1 VEKFL
6 KQAGEFLRALTLN
19 QKILLG
25 VGAVLVAAVLGA
37 FVKLTEKA
45 DFKTLYSGLAG
56 PDAQAVVQRLA
67 AKNIPYEVSTDGT
80 SVSVPA
86 DQLDKTRLDLAAE
99 GMPQTGRLGFELF
112 DKPNWAGSDFA
123 EQVNYQRALEGELER
138 TIQTLGNVESVRVHL
153 VLPHESLFSD
163 RERVAKAAVVMKLR
177 GGNLSDDEV
186 NAVTHLVASAV
197 DNLAPENVTLIG
209 ADGRTPL
216 VAKGHDPAHGTFA
229 SVELETGLAE
239 KLVATL
245 TPVVGPDHVKAS
257 VTLAYDE
264 SSGDTTQEIYDPS
277 NPVLLTDQVQDE
289 RFGGSPAAGVPGTP
303 SNVPNAP
310 PSTGAKSPGAG
321 AAATATPATP
331 APGTSA
337 AVAAA
342 AAAAAGTPAPGA
354 VAGATAAGQTPA
366 GQATTVAGK
375 ASQAGSP
382 NPMISISSE
391 SDGQHSESRTFAVS
405 KTLRHITDPAGRIQ
419 KIAAAVLVD
428 DFVDVKD
435 EKGKS
440 TETRRKRTPEE
451 MKQIEDLAKAAIG
464 FDATRGDVLS
474 VQNVSFVNA
483 PIEKMVP
490 PAMVERIRVMAEKWI
505 WLGRYVVLL
514 MLFGIVYL
522 LVLRPVKEQLM
533 KSFAQH
539 AAPAALAGGAHE
551 GFSPQ
556 ELAAMSQEQLQEEL
570 GRSSSDVERVI
581 RLKKHL
587 TEKVKKE
594 PAQAS
599 LLIRQWINEEKKA

>member
-1 VEKFL
+1 MEKFL
-6 KQAGEFLRALTLN
+6 KQAGEFLRALSFN
-19 QKILLG
+19 QRMLLG
-25 VGAVLVAAVLGA
+25 VAAVLVVAVLGI

-163 RERVAKAAVVMKLR
+163 RERLAKAAVVMKLR
-177 GGNLSDDEV
+177 GGGLSDDQV

-216 VAKGHDPAHGTFA
+216 VAKGRDPARGA
-229 SVELETGLAE
+229 YAPVELEAGMAE

-257 VTLAYDE
+257 VTLAYDQ
-264 SSGDTTQEIYDPS
+264 SSGDTTQEIYDPT
-277 NPVLLTDQVQDE
+277 NPVLVTDQVQEE
-289 RFGGSPAAGVPGTP
+289 RFGGSPPAGIPGTP
-303 SNVPNAP
+303 SNVPSAP
-310 PSTGAKSPGAG
+310 PNTGAKSTGAGGAATGAG
-321 AAATATPATP
+321 AAP
-331 APGTSA
+331 
-337 AVAAA
+337 AAA
-342 AAAAAGTPAPGA
+342 APAADALAPGA
-354 VAGATAAGQTPA
+354 VAGAPGATPAGQTPPA
-366 GQATTVAGK
+366 QAVNVAGK
-375 ASQAGSP
+375 ASGAGSP

-391 SDGQHSESRTFAVS
+391 SDGQRSESRTFAVS

-428 DFVDVKD
+428 DFVEVKD
-435 EKGKS
+435 DKGKT
-440 TETRRKRTPEE
+440 TEARRKRTPEE
-451 MKQIEDLAKAAIG
+451 MKQIEELAKAAIG
-464 FDATRGDVLS
+464 FDAVRGDVLS

-483 PIEKMVP
+483 PIEKTLP
-490 PAMVERIRVMAEKWI
+490 PAVVERVRVIAEKWI
-505 WLGRYVVLL
+505 WLGRYIVLL
-514 MLFGIVYL
+514 LLFGVVYM
-522 LVLRPVKEQLM
+522 LVLRPVKQQLLR
-533 KSFAQH
+533 SFQQ
-539 AAPAALAGGAHE
+539 AASRPALAGGAAE
-551 GFSPQ
+551 NLSPQ
-556 ELAAMSQEQLQEEL
+556 EMAAFSEAQLREEL
-570 GRSSSDVERVI
+570 GRSNSDVERVI

-587 TEKVKKE
+587 TDKVKRE

-599 LLIRQWINEEKKA
+599 LLIRQWINEGKKA

>member
-6 KQAGEFLRALTLN
+6 KQAGEFLRALSVN
-19 QKILLG
+19 QRVLLG
-25 VGAVLVAAVLGA
+25 VAAVLVVTILGV

-45 DFKTLYSGLAG
+45 DFKPLYSGLAG

-67 AKNIPYEVSTDGT
+67 AKNIPYEVSTDGAT
-80 SVSVPA
+80 VSVPA

-138 TIQTLGNVESVRVHL
+138 TIQTLGNVETVRVHL

-163 RERVAKAAVVMKLR
+163 RERLAKAAVVMKLR
-177 GGNLSDDEV
+177 GGGLSNDQV

-216 VAKGHDPAHGTFA
+216 VAKGHDPARGAYA
-229 SVELETGLAE
+229 SVELEASMAE

-257 VTLAYDE
+257 VTLAYDQ
-264 SSGDTTQEIYDPS
+264 SSGDTTQEIYDPT
-277 NPVLLTDQVQDE
+277 NPVLLTDQVQEE
-289 RFGGSPAAGVPGTP
+289 RFGGSPPAGVPGTP
-303 SNVPNAP
+303 SNVPSAP
-310 PSTGAKSPGAG
+310 PNAKVNPATPG
-321 AAATATPATP
+321 AAATAGAAPV
-331 APGTSA
+331 PGTPEAVA
-337 AVAAA
+337 ATAAA
-342 AAAAAGTPAPGA
+342 AALGVTPGTTLAGQN
-354 VAGATAAGQTPA
+354 AAGQPPN
-366 GQATTVAGK
+366 VVGK
-375 ASQAGSP
+375 ASQPNGP
-382 NPMISISSE
+382 NPMISIGSE
-391 SDGQHSESRTFAVS
+391 SDGQRSESRTFAVS
-405 KTLRHITDPAGRIQ
+405 KTLRHVTDPAGRIQ

-451 MKQIEDLAKAAIG
+451 MKRIEELAKAAIG
-464 FDATRGDVLS
+464 FDAVRGDVLS

-483 PIEKMVP
+483 PIEKVVP
-490 PAMVERIRVMAEKWI
+490 PAIVERVRIIAEKWI
-505 WLGRYVVLL
+505 WLGRYLVLL
-514 MLFGIVYL
+514 LLFAAIYM

-533 KSFAQH
+533 KSFQRAG
-539 AAPAALAGGAHE
+539 APTPALAGGSME
-551 GFSPQ
+551 GLSAQ
-556 ELAAMSQEQLQEEL
+556 EMAALSEEQLREDL
-570 GRSSSDVERVI
+570 GRTNSDVERVI

-587 TEKVKKE
+587 TDKVKRE
-594 PAQAS
+594 PVQAS
-599 LLIRQWINEEKKA
+599 ILIRQWINEEKKP